1 MTDAYFDRPVMQVK
15 HVRIVGI
22 SGIKPELDFIS
33 FLLLY
38 SPVLEKMTVKP
49 ALNVGPE
56 LMKEL
61 LRMRRASRAEVIY
74 LDPDL
79 E

>member
-1 MTDAYFDRPVMQVK
+1 MQVK

-22 SGIKPELDFIS
+22 SGIKPELDFIN
-33 FLLLY
+33 FILLY

-49 ALNVGPE
+49 ALDVGPE

-61 LRMRRASRAEVIY
+61 LWMRRASRAEVIY
-74 LDPDL
+74 LDPK
-79 E
+79 

>member
-1 MTDAYFDRPVMQVK
+1 MQVK
-15 HVRIVGI
+15 HVIIDGI
-22 SGIKPELDFIS
+22 SGIKPELDFIN
-33 FLLLY
+33 FILLY
-38 SPVLEKMTVKP
+38 SPVLEKMIVKP

-74 LDPDL
+74 LDL
-79 E
+79 K

>member
-1 MTDAYFDRPVMQVK
+1 MTPRAYLDQPIMQVK

-22 SGIKPELDFIS
+22 SGIKSELDFIS
-33 FLLLY
+33 FLLL
-38 SPVLEKMTVKP
+38 SFLVLEKMTVKP

-61 LRMRRASRAEVIY
+61 LRMRRASRAQVIY
-74 LDPDL
+74 LD
-79 E
+79 